1 MKSELTGGWGF
12 HQTSLRFLIIVL
24 LVLGVFFRF
33 VNLDRKVYWD
43 DETIT
48 SLRVSGYTIEEMS
61 QQVFDGSVIG
71 SAA

>member
-1 MKSELTGGWGF
+1 MKSQLTKGWGF

-33 VNLDRKVYWD
+33 LNLDRKVYWD

>member
-12 HQTSLRFLIIVL
+12 HQTSLQFLIIVL

-48 SLRVSGYTIEEMS
+48 SLRVSGYTLEEMS